1 MTRIWKSWYYII
13 TKYTWN
19 ITPVFCSMTG
29 ADISNIVNQAAFQAA
44 RAGETEVNMGHLE
57 YAKEKIRDG
66 KSLIGIIWLVREIFK
81 QWLFFNIK
89 QILCLIWPYSF
100 NTPRK
105 VFGKVKYWFR
115 SIDWTLKNIHF
126 HKGSFNDYG
135 LFLADL
141 IFF

>member
-19 ITPVFCSMTG
+19 ITPEFCSMTG

-66 KSLIGIIWLVREIFK
+66 KS
-81 QWLFFNIK
+81 
-89 QILCLIWPYSF
+89 
-100 NTPRK
+100 
-105 VFGKVKYWFR
+105 
-115 SIDWTLKNIHF
+115 
-126 HKGSFNDYG
+126 
-135 LFLADL
+135 
-141 IFF
+141 